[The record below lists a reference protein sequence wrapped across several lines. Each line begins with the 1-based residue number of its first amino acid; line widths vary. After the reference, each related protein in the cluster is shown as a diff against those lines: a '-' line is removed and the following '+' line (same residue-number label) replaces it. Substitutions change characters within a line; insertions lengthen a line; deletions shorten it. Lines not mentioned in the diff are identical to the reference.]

1 MTQVLSIRMKKQDGK
16 LVIDDKLA
24 KEQYRIFLMSLNDGD
39 KLDVLFEL
47 KNEDN
52 THAQLKKIHVCIKEM
67 AEEQGHTVEEMKRL
81 VKDECGMS
89 YKNEKGKKVYESFA
103 GCSKKEL
110 SNVIE
115 TIIQMGRFMGMT
127 FGTLEDQ

>member
-1 MTQVLSIRMKKQDGK
+1 MKKKDGK
-16 LVIDDKLA
+16 LIIDDKLA
-24 KEQYRIFLMSLNDGD
+24 TEQYRIFLMSLKEGD
-39 KLDVLFEL
+39 KLDVLFEV
-47 KNEDN
+47 KAEDN
-52 THAQLKKIHVCIKEM
+52 TKAQLAKIHVCIKEM
-67 AEEQGHTVEEMKRL
+67 ADETGNTVEDMKRQ

-115 TIIQMGRFMGMT
+115 TIIQMGRFIGMT